1 MGAAGE
7 PRPLPV
13 PRPRHTVRA
22 LAILRIRPL
31 TSPPE
36 RGPLG
41 KELGAPRRAE
51 ALLSAPGGV
60 PALWQV
66 GLTEKGGGDFCRA
79 LDKGPPGPLTRA
91 CGVGP
96 EKVTWRS
103 EAVLGEG
110 GRRRVRLATQAPAG
124 HILELGTGQVQGTRG
139 LAMAR
144 PGGDAQRGPHPRAE
158 LGSGAGDPR
167 GAPRR
172 TPTEPE
178 VLTVSRATTRWAG
191 RVPSRLCRP
200 FAAPTAALAGP
211 TRSLGEAGPC
221 PGQHPPFLP
230 GPRAPR
236 GRRGRQGGLGP
247 QRNQPDDGSQPP
259 PTPPEGLTRR
269 HGPQLQ
275 TPPGPVQSELPPVP
289 PPAWTGRNSGPAR
302 AWPSAPG
309 GT

>member
-1 MGAAGE
+1 
-7 PRPLPV
+7 
-13 PRPRHTVRA
+13 
-22 LAILRIRPL
+22 
-31 TSPPE
+31 
-36 RGPLG
+36 
-41 KELGAPRRAE
+41 
-51 ALLSAPGGV
+51 
-60 PALWQV
+60 
-66 GLTEKGGGDFCRA
+66 
-79 LDKGPPGPLTRA
+79 
-91 CGVGP
+91 
-96 EKVTWRS
+96 
-103 EAVLGEG
+103 
-110 GRRRVRLATQAPAG
+110 
-124 HILELGTGQVQGTRG
+124 
-139 LAMAR
+139 MAR

-275 TPPGPVQSELPPVP
+275 TPPGPVQSELPPRP
-289 PPAWTGRNSGPAR
+289 PTGLDRQELRSRSGLALGF
-302 AWPSAPG
+302 PG
-309 GT
+309 GREHGGGRAQRPVSPRSQLPALGRSLDAEVTPRLCAVTAAARGWGSGARPSLGEQGLRVPAPCGPRSSVRPQDG